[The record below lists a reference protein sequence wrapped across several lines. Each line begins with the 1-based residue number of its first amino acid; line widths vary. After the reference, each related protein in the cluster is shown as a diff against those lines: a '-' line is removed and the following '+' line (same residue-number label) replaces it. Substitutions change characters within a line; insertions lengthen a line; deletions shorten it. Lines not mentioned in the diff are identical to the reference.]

1 MTDGYLPVLI
11 NHRISVRPLIYS
23 GQSIRLY
30 SDILHR
36 QSMDIKVRQ

>member
-11 NHRISVRPLIYS
+11 NYIISVRPLTYS
-23 GQSIRLY
+23 GQSISLH
-30 SDILHR
+30 SDTLHR